1 MPSNHHSPT
10 QTSLEVLTGRG
21 ACSVLGTV
29 ERVKKIRDY
38 AFVHFTQREH
48 AINAM
53 NTLNGKVGLLAVVC
67 DTSCS
72 RMLHFSANRVFLC
85 AVHPGSGWLPYR
97 GDSGQA
103 GGQGQLRPIH
113 QRDGWTGR
121 ISAAER
127 LPCLHFGTGIPPG
140 AKHQSNEDPQEK
152 CKVLTVATADGSR
165 ADNA

>member
-10 QTSLEVLTGRG
+10 QSSLEVLTGWG
-21 ACSVLGTV
+21 VSSVLGTV

-53 NTLNGKVGLLAVVC
+53 NTLNGKVGLLVVVG

-72 RMLHFSANRVFLC
+72 RVLHFSANHVFLC
-85 AVHPGSGWLPYR
+85 AVHPGSGRLPYR

-103 GGQGQLRPIH
+103 GGQGKLRPIH

-121 ISAAER
+121 VSAAER
-127 LPCLHFGTGIPPG
+127 LLCLHFRTGTPPSV
-140 AKHQSNEDPQEK
+140 KHQSNEDPQEK
-152 CKVLTVATADGSR
+152 CPALTLAIAYSSR
-165 ADNA
+165 ADHG